1 MKKDN
6 PCRECTNRTI
16 NCHIDCDKYNSWC
29 KEHQQMKEEIR
40 RKRDE
45 HNAVNNYS
53 YAAGE
58 RIKKIKGMKRK

>member
-16 NCHIDCDKYNSWC
+16 GCHSDCDKYNQWC
-29 KEHQQMKEEIR
+29 KEHQQMKDEIR

-45 HNAVNNYS
+45 LNCVNNYS
-53 YAAGE
+53 FHAGE
-58 RIKKIKGMKRK
+58 RIKKQKGMNRK